1 MAALRSE
8 LQGLG
13 HEHQPHLR
21 GIVCDVTQPDQVA
34 ALAAQ
39 ARQLLG
45 TVDVWICNA
54 GACFGGGVC
63 QASLFVVLFM
73 WLLLCV
79 VHVAACVLGTDCAG
93 F

>member
-13 HEHQPHLR
+13 HEQQPHLH

-34 ALAAQ
+34 ALAVQ

-54 GACFGGGVC
+54 GA
-63 QASLFVVLFM
+63 ALFFIEVVLVCKDLM
-73 WLLLCV
+73 SRVLCV
-79 VHVAACVLGTDCAG
+79 R
-93 F
+93 

>member
-13 HEHQPHLR
+13 HEHQPNLR

-39 ARQLLG
+39 ARELLG
-45 TVDVWICNA
+45 TVDVWVCNA
-54 GACFGGGVC
+54 GA
-63 QASLFVVLFM
+63 ALLFVDV
-73 WLLLCV
+73 
-79 VHVAACVLGTDCAG
+79 
-93 F
+93 